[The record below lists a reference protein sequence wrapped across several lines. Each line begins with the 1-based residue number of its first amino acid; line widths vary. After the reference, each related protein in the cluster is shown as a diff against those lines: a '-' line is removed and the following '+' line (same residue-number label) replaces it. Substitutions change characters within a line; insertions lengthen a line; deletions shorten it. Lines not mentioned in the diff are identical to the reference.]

1 MKAQDWE
8 KDWWGTCQN
17 SYSEE
22 TKQLLYADRMGL
34 VRCPDGKTPYRFDM
48 KGISVLDIGG
58 GPASLLLK
66 CVNVNGKVVDPLDF
80 PKWVY
85 DRYELAGIAYELVP
99 GEELNEA
106 GYDEVWIYNVLQH
119 VEDPEKIIEN
129 AMKAAK
135 LIRIFEWV
143 GMKPS
148 PGHKT
153 LSESDLNRWL
163 GGEGKVEQLT
173 GQNGCFGKAYYGV
186 FPTGD
191 KDGY

>member
-1 MKAQDWE
+1 MRAIDWE
-8 KDWWGTCQN
+8 KEWHGTCQN
-17 SYSEE
+17 TYGEE
-22 TKQLLYADRMGL
+22 TKQLLYAEKMGL
-34 VRCPDGKTPYRFDM
+34 VRCPDEKTPYRFDM

-66 CVNVNGKVVDPLDF
+66 CVNVKGKVVDPLDF
-80 PKWVY
+80 PKWVS
-85 DRYELAGIAYELVP
+85 DRYELAGIAYELVS
-99 GEELNEA
+99 GEELNEINW
-106 GYDEVWIYNVLQH
+106 DECWIYNVLQH
-119 VEDPEKIIEN
+119 VEDPEKVIEN
-129 AMKAAK
+129 AMKAGK

-153 LSESDLNRWL
+153 LSEDDLNRWL

-186 FPTGD
+186 FPTGG
-191 KDGY
+191 KGGY